1 MGEGLEVE
9 ADGDMA
15 DMTVEK
21 RADIEQGL
29 GVSAVSRVPRCR
41 ATAGGSTSELP
52 VPRRG
57 AWATEP
63 KAVCG
68 WLAREP
74 QMLPRH
80 AVDLAWNRLES
91 LARSAWHRH
100 HSAGFAMM
108 RPSAAT
114 NGSGSW
120 YAKHCFRLVRR
131 WKSARRRS
139 SSWVRPYGKRNPIRF
154 SGNARRAALMAGTM
168 SVSPVTNTAMSHVSV
183 ANAAIIEAAIATSV
197 SFSSCRTTGAPQ
209 IEPLRALSAH
219 AMVTLA

>member
-1 MGEGLEVE
+1 MQEAVLSSKIEGTQVTMGEGLEVE

-29 GVSAVSRVPRCR
+29 GVSALSGVPHCR

-57 AWATEP
+57 VWAMEL

-91 LARSAWHRH
+91 LRDDLWFRAPVEVVHQVAQVGEGDEGRLLEVEAFDSIRCGAGPGACHVDIESGRIGYRDLAHDTAQGRVRAIARRKRPAARVRSRLSGTWAGSASKRLARS
-100 HSAGFAMM
+100 
-108 RPSAAT
+108 
-114 NGSGSW
+114 
-120 YAKHCFRLVRR
+120 
-131 WKSARRRS
+131 
-139 SSWVRPYGKRNPIRF
+139 
-154 SGNARRAALMAGTM
+154 
-168 SVSPVTNTAMSHVSV
+168 SVVTHDTH
-183 ANAAIIEAAIATSV
+183 
-197 SFSSCRTTGAPQ
+197 
-209 IEPLRALSAH
+209 
-219 AMVTLA
+219 